1 MLISEKVKNLALIRE
16 AETEFGAGLN
26 IITGETGAGKS
37 LVIGSVEL
45 ALGGK
50 ASPQAVRRGE
60 DEATVELVFEASS
73 DNEIEEMKALG
84 IDMEEDNLV
93 IMTRKIKEGRSTA
106 RINGNAVN
114 ASVLKKAAGA
124 LIDIHG
130 QRDQTGLLQRKNLCR
145 ILDRYAGE
153 EVEEPLSGV
162 AAHYR
167 SYRETEEEL
176 KQDITDPGERKRRI
190 DLLSFEVSEIE
201 NAELSQGEDEETE
214 NKYALMKNSKKLA
227 EALSGALGALSGT
240 AEGNVSD
247 YIGRASGSLS
257 GLQGIDADTDAIIGR
272 ISEIESLVGDLSIDI
287 GDRIREMDF
296 SEKEFAE
303 CEARLDLIN
312 HLKSKYGRS
321 IEEIYASLEERQEE
335 LKKLEDHDAYIGQLG
350 EKLEKEKKLL
360 LDACG
365 KLSKKRAEAASRL
378 QGEMREALRDLNF
391 ENVEFEI
398 VVAPDE
404 EALTSRGY
412 DDIAFMISLNKGEK
426 LMPLEEV
433 ASGGELSRIM
443 LALKTVLADTDD
455 IPTLIFDEIDTGIS
469 GRTAEKVAEKLALLS
484 KRRQVIAITHLPQ
497 IAAMADHHFVI
508 EKTSD
513 ASSTETSV
521 RELKGDEPV
530 EELARLLSG
539 SAVTDAVY
547 ENAKEMLQLAREFK
561 NDKLTG

>member
-1 MLISEKVKNLALIRE
+1 MLLSEKVKNLALIKS

-50 ASPQAVRRGE
+50 ASSQVVRHGE
-60 DEATVELVFEASS
+60 EEATVELVFEASS
-73 DNEIEEMKALG
+73 ANEKEEIKALD
-84 IDMEEDNLV
+84 IEVEDDSLV
-93 IMTRKIKEGRSTA
+93 IMTRKIREGRSTA

-114 ASVLKKAAGA
+114 ASVLKKAAGV

-153 EVEEPLSGV
+153 SIEKPLLEVEE
-162 AAHYR
+162 HYKC
-167 SYRETEEEL
+167 YRRIEEEIAE
-176 KQDITDPGERKRRI
+176 DISDPGEIKRRQ

-201 NAELSQGEDEETE
+201 NAELSEHEDEETE
-214 NKYALMKNSKKLA
+214 SRYLLMKNSRKLA
-227 EALSGALGALSGT
+227 EALSDALGALSENAG
-240 AEGNVSD
+240 GNASD
-247 YIGRASGSLS
+247 YMGRASGSLA
-257 GLQGIDADTDAIIGR
+257 GVQGIDPKTDAVIER
-272 ISEIESLVGDLSIDI
+272 IREAEALVGDLSLEIADAL
-287 GDRIREMDF
+287 RSMDF
-296 SEKEFAE
+296 SEEEFEE
-303 CEARLDLIN
+303 CENRLDLIN
-312 HLKSKYGRS
+312 HLKSKYGKT
-321 IEEIYASLEERQEE
+321 IEDIYASLDAKKEE
-335 LKKLEDHDAYIGQLG
+335 LKKLEDHDAYTARLN
-350 EKLEKEKKLL
+350 EELAKEKKVLL
-360 LDACG
+360 TACE
-365 KLSKKRAEAASRL
+365 KLSAKRKKAAARL
-378 QGEMREALRDLNF
+378 QDEMKEALQDLNF
-391 ENVEFEI
+391 ENVGFRIDVTENEN
-398 VVAPDE
+398 
-404 EALTSRGY
+404 ALTSNGY
-412 DDIAFMISLNKGEK
+412 DNVAFMISLNKGEK
-426 LMPLEEV
+426 LMPLEDV

-469 GRTAEKVAEKLALLS
+469 GRTAEKVAEKLAILS

-513 ASSTETSV
+513 DQSTETSV
-521 RELKGDEPV
+521 RELRGGEPV

-547 ENAKEMLQLAREFK
+547 ENAKEMLSLARTFK
-561 NDKLTG
+561 KKI